1 MKENNKINKNNNKN
15 TKVLKNKT
23 TWGIGI
29 EHEMRVRFEKGY
41 FQFSKEFTQSFFPDM
56 MMKTLQNSSGYIF
69 LNALLLMY
77 YFFENE
83 VFQMKTYFEYAK
95 TKEELMYSN
104 EILIMYNLFK
114 KAKSKQMYPLDNEL
128 YFKRSKDKEQIELNL
143 KRFKFYLKIY
153 NLYHNPL
160 LFFDIEY
167 KDNTEYSIKF
177 LDLWNYKYQ
186 IENIENQ
193 DVFLDFMKDYK
204 NYLNGGLF
212 KIWRDK
218 LNFLLQN
225 QNVKN
230 IYMDLEYEK
239 LDDFSDNYEI
249 KMVLN
254 LSNIQDI
261 RFNKNN
267 MNYSHQISYQNIKE
281 LEYKYLNS
289 FKQMIDNQSINDFE
303 SQEEKNK
310 FYHSLFLLYKHKIPV
325 LDFAS
330 SALMIEFTTVTFKNI
345 SFQSIHEQLLYME
358 KSFFKVMNH
367 IPVFN
372 KYTKIFGDLTY
383 HNIGSVS
390 ESLEIYDIVNFE
402 YQYLDKDYTGSY
414 HIWVTPPYH
423 PTTSTKRFNEE
434 CATLANKF
442 QLIEPLIAAHFTS
455 PSMEAFGDDRSIPR
469 SSLRQF
475 VGRFSNY
482 GTADISFLMG
492 TPHHMISKY
501 FLSEN
506 DLKNYMET
514 GQNKSIKNYFEV
526 PLYLM
531 NGKPYL
537 NYYKLEDRIL
547 TSRLYDSFTK
557 GNINSNPPKNLTDY
571 YSIVFDKSKIRPI
584 DNKLILGPDIRTKD
598 YDKLVYPNDNKW
610 KVEIIKKENKFCI
623 VWVNYDENKISY
635 EPVFDKVEM
644 KKRNDEGRIGIE
656 FRVFDHF
663 NTENLEQILRILS
676 CFTYQSASHPYT
688 VTSKNMYIHEKWWHE
703 EMARVIME
711 GYEYKPSN
719 IYLKN
724 LSKEFDISSIR
735 IRTDLSKHT
744 KTSKT
749 YTQMVFEKIYE
760 KMNEKFIKSPLYNK
774 LRFKKDVIPFQ
785 SMNKKAWYNIFTFF
799 LLKNPNLYKDLSTHE
814 HIEDKDIL
822 KILGQKYRY
831 NVKRV
836 KKYITNIKQIKN
848 KSKLD

>member
-160 LFFDIEY
+160 LFFDIDY

-289 FKQMIDNQSINDFE
+289 FKQMIDNQR
-303 SQEEKNK
+303 K
-310 FYHSLFLLYKHKIPV
+310 
-325 LDFAS
+325 
-330 SALMIEFTTVTFKNI
+330 
-345 SFQSIHEQLLYME
+345 
-358 KSFFKVMNH
+358 
-367 IPVFN
+367 
-372 KYTKIFGDLTY
+372 
-383 HNIGSVS
+383 
-390 ESLEIYDIVNFE
+390 
-402 YQYLDKDYTGSY
+402 
-414 HIWVTPPYH
+414 
-423 PTTSTKRFNEE
+423 
-434 CATLANKF
+434 
-442 QLIEPLIAAHFTS
+442 
-455 PSMEAFGDDRSIPR
+455 
-469 SSLRQF
+469 
-475 VGRFSNY
+475 
-482 GTADISFLMG
+482 
-492 TPHHMISKY
+492 
-501 FLSEN
+501 
-506 DLKNYMET
+506 
-514 GQNKSIKNYFEV
+514 
-526 PLYLM
+526 
-531 NGKPYL
+531 
-537 NYYKLEDRIL
+537 
-547 TSRLYDSFTK
+547 
-557 GNINSNPPKNLTDY
+557 
-571 YSIVFDKSKIRPI
+571 
-584 DNKLILGPDIRTKD
+584 
-598 YDKLVYPNDNKW
+598 
-610 KVEIIKKENKFCI
+610 
-623 VWVNYDENKISY
+623 
-635 EPVFDKVEM
+635 
-644 KKRNDEGRIGIE
+644 
-656 FRVFDHF
+656 
-663 NTENLEQILRILS
+663 
-676 CFTYQSASHPYT
+676 
-688 VTSKNMYIHEKWWHE
+688 
-703 EMARVIME
+703 
-711 GYEYKPSN
+711 
-719 IYLKN
+719 
-724 LSKEFDISSIR
+724 
-735 IRTDLSKHT
+735 
-744 KTSKT
+744 
-749 YTQMVFEKIYE
+749 
-760 KMNEKFIKSPLYNK
+760 
-774 LRFKKDVIPFQ
+774 
-785 SMNKKAWYNIFTFF
+785 
-799 LLKNPNLYKDLSTHE
+799 
-814 HIEDKDIL
+814 
-822 KILGQKYRY
+822 
-831 NVKRV
+831 
-836 KKYITNIKQIKN
+836 
-848 KSKLD
+848 